1 MVTFIEPSA
10 PLRQRR
16 LSTPVSS
23 TSMSRA
29 SVAV

>member
-1 MVTFIEPSA
+1 MVTLMVPSA
-10 PLRQRR
+10 PDRQRTA
-16 LSTPVSS
+16 STPVSS